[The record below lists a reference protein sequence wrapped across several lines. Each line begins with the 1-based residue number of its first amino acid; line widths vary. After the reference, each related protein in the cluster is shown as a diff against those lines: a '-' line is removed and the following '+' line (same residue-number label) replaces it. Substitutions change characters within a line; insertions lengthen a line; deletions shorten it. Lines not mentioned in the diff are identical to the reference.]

1 MMAANPRPV
10 PEADLQAYVD
20 GRLPAEGCASVE
32 AAMLRDPE
40 LAARVATLRAQNAAL
55 RDALDPVLTE
65 PIPAHLLAAAV
76 PPAQHATRFPR
87 LLAPALGLAATL
99 VVGIGV
105 GWWLRDVLIERAGT
119 PTSFARQAAFAHA
132 LYAADV
138 NRPVEIW
145 AAEEKRLV
153 NWLTKRLGFQVHAPD
168 LNAVGYALVGG
179 RLVAGNEKPTA
190 LFMYENADKQRL
202 SLQVR
207 KQAAGPQRDRVPLRR
222 RERRQRVLLDRRRLR
237 LRAVR
242 QRRSRAASQDR
253 ARRLRP
259 ARRSRGRRAQIA
271 LFVPDAAPAAV
282 CEAGRWQGTIPQCRP
297 RPRASATR
305 PPISTLRRSSSI
317 STFSN
322 ATST

>member
-55 RDALDPVLTE
+55 REALDPVLTE

-207 KQAAGPQRDRVPLRR
+207 KQAAGPHETAFRYAEENGVSVFYWID
-222 RERRQRVLLDRRRLR
+222 D
-237 LRAVR
+237 
-242 QRRSRAASQDR
+242 ASGYALSGNVDR
-253 ARRLRP
+253 AQLLK
-259 ARRSRGRRAQIA
+259 IA
-271 LFVPDAAPAAV
+271 HVVYGQLAAAEAAAPK
-282 CEAGRWQGTIPQCRP
+282 
-297 RPRASATR
+297 
-305 PPISTLRRSSSI
+305 
-317 STFSN
+317 
-322 ATST
+322 